1 MRYLTILISATLL
14 ASGCVSNKAIQTVQ
28 AGDREKSCSVLK
40 DELVSLGAVFEEVK
54 DESGVTGK
62 NVGLALVFWPGII
75 VNEVRANKNQDSIDA
90 RINHLTGIYN
100 SKCSN
105 SSSDIDSATDRL
117 RELRKLSEEG
127 LISEEEYEAAR
138 KSIVDTL

>member
-1 MRYLTILISATLL
+1 MSLIKQSKR
-14 ASGCVSNKAIQTVQ
+14 CKP
-28 AGDREKSCSVLK
+28 GDRGKSCSVLK

-90 RINHLTGIYN
+90 RISHLTGIYN

-105 SSSDIDSATDRL
+105 SSSDNDSATDRL

>member
-1 MRYLTILISATLL
+1 MRCITTLVITVFL
-14 ASGCVSNKAIQTVQ
+14 VSGCVSNKAIQTVQ
-28 AGDREKSCSVLK
+28 AGDREKSCIVLK
-40 DELVSLGAVFEEVK
+40 DELMSLGAVFEEVK

-90 RINHLTGIYN
+90 RISHLTGIYN
-100 SKCSN
+100 SKCLN
-105 SSSDIDSATDRL
+105 TSSDNDSPTDRL